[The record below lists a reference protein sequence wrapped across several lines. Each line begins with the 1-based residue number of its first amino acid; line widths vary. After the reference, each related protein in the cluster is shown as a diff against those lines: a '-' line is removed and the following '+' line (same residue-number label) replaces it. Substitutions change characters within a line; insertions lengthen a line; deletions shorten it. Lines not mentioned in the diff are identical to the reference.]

1 VAKLNI
7 LFPSSHATMASDG
20 PTSLLRPP
28 TPRIHRHN
36 VGGIFDVDT
45 HQDQR
50 FARDIEVVGPMPVN
64 LFLETFLPYRTRIP
78 QVEDVS
84 FSGIPDEPD
93 RESVTYASL
102 VCRENPTSRGTFS
115 HIILKE
121 TT

>member
-7 LFPSSHATMASDG
+7 LFPSSATIASDG
-20 PTSLLRPP
+20 PASLLRSP

-36 VGGIFDVDT
+36 VSGLSDVDT

-50 FARDIEVVGPMPVN
+50 FARDFEVVGPMPVN

-78 QVEDVS
+78 QFEDVS

-93 RESVTYASL
+93 RESVICASL
-102 VCRENPTSRGTFS
+102 VRRENPTSRGTFS
-115 HIILKE
+115 HVILKE